1 MAVTE
6 KPPLP
11 TASRPRLPAS
21 SWALRALV
29 VVAVVFLLQ
38 AAKPLLLPVLLAVAF
53 TFMLS
58 APVRGLR
65 RLGVPEAAGA
75 GLVVA
80 AALTVVIGVVSTLA
94 QPAADWWE
102 RAPATVR
109 TLIDSAQRVRTAIW
123 EPAPAPGRKSRPA
136 PAAAP
141 APAQAAPPAQSDPLA
156 DRIASEGLSF
166 TRVVLGQMV
175 WFTLQAAAT
184 VILLYFLL
192 ASEHWLVS
200 RTVEA
205 VPRRR
210 TRALVLGGIRQAQ
223 REIGLFLG
231 TMSLINLGLGTLTGL
246 ALAAIGLPNPVL
258 WGVVTAVMNF
268 VPYLGPAVVAGA
280 LLLAGSMSFGIDPGM
295 LAPPAVFL
303 ALHAIESNFVT
314 PWVMGRRLRLA
325 PLSVFLSVMVWGWLW
340 GIAGALIA
348 VPILLGL
355 RIVCKRS
362 KRLKLVC
369 VYLEGDATPPP
380 SLRAL
385 LRKRRPG

>member
-1 MAVTE
+1 MTAIS
-6 KPPLP
+6 KPPSTP
-11 TASRPRLPAS
+11 ATGPRLPAS

-29 VVAVVFLLQ
+29 GVAVVFLLQ
-38 AAKPLLLPVLLAVAF
+38 AAKPLLLPVLLAVAL

-65 RLGVPEAAGA
+65 RLGMPEAAGA
-75 GLVVA
+75 ALVVA
-80 AALTVVIGVVSTLA
+80 AALTVCVAVGAMLA

-102 RAPATVR
+102 RAPGTVR

-123 EPAPAPGRKSRPA
+123 DTASPPAGRKSKASPA
-136 PAAAP
+136 AAAAP
-141 APAQAAPPAQSDPLA
+141 AAQPDPIA
-156 DRIASEGLSF
+156 DKIASEGLSF
-166 TRVVLGQMV
+166 TRVVLGQML
-175 WFTLQAAAT
+175 WFAVQAAAT

-231 TMSLINLGLGTLTGL
+231 TMSLINLGLGTLTAL

-258 WGVVTAVMNF
+258 WGVVTAIMNF

-280 LLLAGSMSFGIDPGM
+280 LLVAGSMSVGVDLGM

-303 ALHAIESNFVT
+303 VLHAIESNLAT

-348 VPILLGL
+348 VPLLLGL

-385 LRKRRPG
+385 LRKRRPQSSA

>member
-1 MAVTE
+1 MTIVS

-11 TASRPRLPAS
+11 NAAKPRLPAS

-80 AALTVVIGVVSTLA
+80 AALTVVVAVGSTLA

-123 EPAPAPGRKSRPA
+123 DPAPAPAPKSKPA
-136 PAAAP
+136 PAA
-141 APAQAAPPAQSDPLA
+141 DPQPDAIA

-166 TRVVLGQMV
+166 TRVVLGQML
-175 WFTLQAAAT
+175 WFTVQAAAT

-231 TMSLINLGLGTLTGL
+231 TMSLVNLGLGTLTAV

-280 LLLAGSMSFGIDPGM
+280 LLLAGSMSFGIEPGM
-295 LAPPAVFL
+295 LAPPCPSCWGCASS
-303 ALHAIESNFVT
+303 ASAASASSSCACTWRE
-314 PWVMGRRLRLA
+314 MRRRRRA
-325 PLSVFLSVMVWGWLW
+325 C
-340 GIAGALIA
+340 
-348 VPILLGL
+348 GL
-355 RIVCKRS
+355 F
-362 KRLKLVC
+362 
-369 VYLEGDATPPP
+369 
-380 SLRAL
+380 
-385 LRKRRPG
+385 

>member
-1 MAVTE
+1 MAIAS
-6 KPPLP
+6 KPPQPL
-11 TASRPRLPAS
+11 SSLSSPRRPAS

-38 AAKPLLLPVLLAVAF
+38 AAKPFLLPVLIAVAL
-53 TFMLS
+53 TFVLS
-58 APVRGLR
+58 GPVRRLR
-65 RLGVPEAAGA
+65 QLGVPEAVGA

-80 AALTVVIGVVSTLA
+80 AALSVVVLLGSTLA
-94 QPAADWWE
+94 GPAADWWD

-109 TLIDSAQRVRTAIW
+109 HLVDSAQRVRTAIW
-123 EPAPAPGRKSRPA
+123 ESSPVPGRKPRPA
-136 PAAAP
+136 AATAP
-141 APAQAAPPAQSDPLA
+141 APADPIAEKL
-156 DRIASEGLSF
+156 ASEGVSF
-166 TRVVLGQMV
+166 TRLVLGQMLS
-175 WFTLQAAAT
+175 FALQAAAT

-246 ALAAIGLPNPVL
+246 AVAWIGLPNPVL
-258 WGVVTAVMNF
+258 WGALTALMNF
-268 VPYLGPAVVAGA
+268 VPYLGPAVVTGM
-280 LLLAGSMSFGIDPGM
+280 LLLAGSMSFGADAS
-295 LAPPAVFL
+295 LFAPPLAFL

-325 PLSVFLSVMVWGWLW
+325 PLSVFLSVMVFGWLW

-348 VPILLGL
+348 VPLLLGL
-355 RIVCKRS
+355 RTVCKRS
-362 KRLKLVC
+362 RRLKLVC

-385 LRKRRPG
+385 LRKRRP